1 MLLPAGTDAPSMR
14 TVMQTPRSQREALL
28 RAADALLVTRA
39 PTAATIASATIQ
51 ITAVPLRKAAAQARA
66 WLLA

>member
-1 MLLPAGTDAPSMR
+1 MR

-39 PTAATIASATIQ
+39 PTAGAQPAPGQPIQ

-66 WLLA
+66 WLLARAADALRT